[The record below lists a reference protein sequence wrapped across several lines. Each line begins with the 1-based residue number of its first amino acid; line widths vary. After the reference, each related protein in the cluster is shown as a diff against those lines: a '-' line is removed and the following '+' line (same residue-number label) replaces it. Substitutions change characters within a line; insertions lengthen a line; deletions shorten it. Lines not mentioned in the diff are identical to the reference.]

1 MLSAFCLSFIFLTRY
16 YIEEARKEG
25 TTSHT
30 SARIN
35 NKTLLDVDDKR
46 RKKMEKKKT
55 YRKLNDYDRLP
66 AHYGNQLQRPTFSVI
81 NMMTRDK
88 KLL

>member
-46 RKKMEKKKT
+46 RKKMEKKKHIE
-55 YRKLNDYDRLP
+55 N
-66 AHYGNQLQRPTFSVI
+66 
-81 NMMTRDK
+81 
-88 KLL
+88 

>member
-1 MLSAFCLSFIFLTRY
+1 LKR
-16 YIEEARKEG
+16 ARKEG

-35 NKTLLDVDDKR
+35 NKTLLDFDDKR
-46 RKKMEKKKT
+46 RKKREKKT

-66 AHYGNQLQRPTFSVI
+66 AHYGNQLQRPPFSFI
-81 NMMTRDK
+81 SHDDERDK